1 MSCWKDQDQPAQK
14 KRKCRGGELIVQI
27 DTAVVLHSIH
37 LDIVYIFSCSSCE
50 HFVTQNHATF
60 PQGCFSPSS
69 IYTYTF
75 FIFYLFFLP
84 LTANSR
90 CYCIPLEGN
99 PPSLFKQKKKTALLH
114 TQNSSRWL
122 FFFFFLFCLRCCAF
136 HPIFG
141 FLSPFH
147 PSAVRLEMSSIL
159 DVNSC
164 RRRLHDVDWFLFFGR
179 GILIVF
185 LCTTAERQHS
195 LERIS
200 ESISHV
206 MVNDVRR

>member
-75 FIFYLFFLP
+75 FIFYLFFFAFDRKFP
-84 LTANSR
+84 LLLYTSR
-90 CYCIPLEGN
+90 GQSSLSLQVEEKK
-99 PPSLFKQKKKTALLH
+99 PPSYTHRTRLGGYF
-114 TQNSSRWL
+114 SSSSY
-122 FFFFFLFCLRCCAF
+122 FVCV
-136 HPIFG
+136 
-141 FLSPFH
+141 
-147 PSAVRLEMSSIL
+147 AVRFIQFSVSF
-159 DVNSC
+159 
-164 RRRLHDVDWFLFFGR
+164 RLFIRV
-179 GILIVF
+179 
-185 LCTTAERQHS
+185 LCA
-195 LERIS
+195 
-200 ESISHV
+200 
-206 MVNDVRR
+206 